1 MIRVGTSGFSYPE
14 WRGRFY
20 PPRFPSAR
28 MLPYYAE
35 RFSTVELNTTFRRAP
50 TDRAVAGWAAATPA
64 GFVFALKVP
73 QQITH
78 FARLRD
84 VVKPLAEFLGTIEGL
99 GDKRGPILL
108 QLPPNFRKDAGRLRR
123 FLARV
128 PPTVRMAVEFRHPSW
143 LDDEVYALLRARNAA
158 LCIADTEK
166 GTTPVIPTADF
177 GYLRLRDRAYRR
189 VELARWAAVAT
200 RAEWREAFVY
210 FKHEE
215 SGTGPRLARK
225 LIGLL
230 GPAAAPASRPAGA
243 PRARL
248 KAPSPARRSGAGRRA
263 RARRTGSRSRA

>member
-20 PPRFPSAR
+20 PRRFPAAR
-28 MLPYYAE
+28 MLSHYAG
-35 RFSTVELNTTFRRAP
+35 RFSTVELNTTFRRMP
-50 TDRAVAGWAAATPA
+50 TMDAVAGWARQTPP

-73 QQITH
+73 QRITH
-78 FARLRD
+78 FARLRN
-84 VVKPLAEFLGTIEGL
+84 VAKPLAQFLDTLAGL
-99 GDKRGPILL
+99 GDKRGPLLL

-123 FLARV
+123 LLARV

-143 LDDEVYALLRARNAA
+143 LDDEVYDLLHARNAA

-177 GYLRLRDRAYRR
+177 GYLRLRDRAYTQA
-189 VELARWAAVAT
+189 ELARWAAVAA
-200 RAEWREAFVY
+200 RAEWRDAYVY

-215 SGTGPRLARK
+215 SGTGPRLARR

-230 GPAAAPASRPAGA
+230 APPAAPAPSS
-243 PRARL
+243 PRARPG
-248 KAPSPARRSGAGRRA
+248 APPPARRTAGGRRA
-263 RARRTGSRSRA
+263 RAHRTGSTSRA